1 MMAVKQRR
9 SSTRR
14 RKSSRRPWLLLF
26 RLTVALFAAGIAWCG
41 YAAWYI
47 NQQPMS
53 FKEGM
58 HADAGIVLGAALWN
72 NKPSP
77 ALKERLNYA
86 FELYEAG
93 AVDKLI
99 LSGGHGGLSSTL
111 SEAEGMRNY
120 LVDKGMPDDKLLL
133 ETEAASTYQNLLFSQ
148 RVGQTSGASSFLVI
162 THDYHAPRAQEMAA
176 FAGFDPVLV
185 TGVKSKVLNQFYNDS
200 REVLAYT
207 KWKLDYALYRI
218 GILSPE

>member
-26 RLTVALFAAGIAWCG
+26 RLFVVMLAALIVWCG
-41 YAAWYI
+41 YVAWYI
-47 NQQPMS
+47 NNHPSS
-53 FKEGM
+53 FKAGM
-58 HADAGIVLGAALWN
+58 HADAGIVLGAALWSD
-72 NKPSP
+72 KPSP

-86 FELYEAG
+86 YELYKAG
-93 AVDKLI
+93 SVDVLI

-120 LVDKGMPDDKLLL
+120 LTDKGMPEDKLLL
-133 ETEAASTYQNLLFSQ
+133 EMESTSTYLNLMFS
-148 RVGQTSGASSFLVI
+148 RRLGESNGVSSYLVI

-185 TGVKSKVLNQFYNDS
+185 AGVKSRVLNQFYNDS